1 MALADFDFPRL
12 SFAAWRMQMSL
23 RARFA
28 IAGGALM
35 LTAMVLGGIYITH
48 TATQK
53 SIESRA
59 ASTGLLVSRL
69 LDPYVDALSVARAL
83 SYDERG
89 SLDALLGSQH
99 LSARFPHLDIWD
111 QDGRIIYSRSD
122 NIMGLSFVS
131 SAALTSAFAGDF
143 SARLTDLS
151 AGEHRLRG
159 FEKQFLEIYIPLRDA
174 VSGEIVAVAE
184 IHEITDD
191 LDAKIAFIQRQV
203 WIVLALST
211 LLLMGSLYGI
221 VAQGTR
227 TIALQHERLQRQ
239 LCELRIAHQEIEQ
252 LNRRV
257 QRASRQFARNNERM
271 LRQVGADLHDGPAQL
286 IALAAMKVGRITE
299 FDLNDQRAEASLM
312 KSLLD
317 EALSDIR
324 AISRGLM
331 LPEIQEM
338 QVEAVVRRAVSLHE
352 LRTGTSVQYE
362 FSGDNGILP
371 AAVNVCVFRFVQEGL
386 ANAFWHADGHDQTVV
401 CHVGEFEVAL
411 SVSDGGGLGR
421 TPPRQEG
428 GLGLGAMRDRVES
441 LGGTLDIGRMPDG
454 GARVSIVLPING
466 GGEE

>member
-1 MALADFDFPRL
+1 MAATDFDLPRL
-12 SFAAWRMQMSL
+12 GLPAWRLQMSL
-23 RARFA
+23 RAQFA

-35 LTAMVLGGIYITH
+35 LTAMVLGGLYITH

-69 LDPYVDALSVARAL
+69 LDPYVDELSAAGALGSGDRN
-83 SYDERG
+83 

-111 QDGRIIYSRSD
+111 QDGTIVYSRSD
-122 NIMGLSFVS
+122 NIMGLSFAS
-131 SAALTSAFAGDF
+131 SAALRAAFAGEF

-151 AGEHRLRG
+151 ASEHRMRG
-159 FEKQFLEIYIPLRDA
+159 FEEQFLEIYIPLRDS

-184 IHEITDD
+184 IHEITDE

-203 WIVLALST
+203 WIVLAFST

-221 VAQGTR
+221 VAHGTR

-239 LCELRIAHQEIEQ
+239 LGELRTAHREIEQ
-252 LNRRV
+252 LNQRV
-257 QRASRQFARNNERM
+257 QKASRQFARNNERM

-286 IALAAMKVGRITE
+286 VALAAMKVGRITE
-299 FDLNDQRAEASLM
+299 LEPEDQRTEATRM

-317 EALSDIR
+317 EALTDIR
-324 AISRGLM
+324 AISKGLM
-331 LPEIQEM
+331 LPEIQDM
-338 QVEAVVRRAVSLHE
+338 QIEAVVRRAVSLHE
-352 LRTGTSVQYE
+352 LRTGTAVQYE
-362 FSGDNGILP
+362 FSGESGVLP
-371 AAVNVCVFRFVQEGL
+371 AALNVCVFRFVQEGL
-386 ANAFWHADGHDQTVV
+386 TNAFWHADGRDQTVV
-401 CHVGEFEVAL
+401 CHVGEGEVAV

-421 TPPRQEG
+421 TPQRVDG

-441 LGGTLDIGRMPDG
+441 LGGTLEIGRMPDG
-454 GARVSIVLPING
+454 GARVSIVLPIAG
-466 GGEE
+466 GQDE